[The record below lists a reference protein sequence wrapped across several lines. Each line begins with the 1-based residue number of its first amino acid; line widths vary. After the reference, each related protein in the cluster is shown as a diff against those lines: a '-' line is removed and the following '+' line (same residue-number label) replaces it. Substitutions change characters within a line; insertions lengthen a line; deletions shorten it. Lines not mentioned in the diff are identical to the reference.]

1 MESQRP
7 ICMELVGT
15 VNIVRR
21 AMAEEEKNQ
30 YGLSG
35 IQHWVLGYIN
45 RHQTKGPIFQKNIES
60 VFALSRSAASELLQK
75 MEREKLIKRVPLEE
89 DGRLKKI
96 ILLPKGVKA
105 NKESVQVVKKMN
117 QLIEEGLD
125 RTEIQQLRRTLEII
139 RKNMKS
145 GGMIKEERRDENR
158 DQKICKEHS

>member
-1 MESQRP
+1 
-7 ICMELVGT
+7 MELVGT

-45 RHQTKGPIFQKNIES
+45 RHQTKGPVFQKNIER